1 MNKFRFSNQAIFI
14 SIFVVIFAKALL
26 FFLFNNDYLILPVG
40 GGSDADYYDAF
51 AKGYEDYTTSLWPV
65 FLKLI
70 FDNGFYSRSFV
81 SQIVFFI
88 HLFLIPFFAVKIS
101 NLEFRE
107 NQKKYLYCILLISIY
122 PTLFF
127 YSMDIYRDT
136 VMLLIFFIGCFVVR
150 EYINA
155 NEVLLKTLF
164 LVFSLFFVYLLYG
177 FRPYLGFGF
186 LIALLFW
193 RIKLNARKAIFLGFT
208 YLVALFFLNFYGY
221 LDPLTKYREGF
232 TDNADVSSGSTLG
245 IDFSDPIMFVPNF
258 ILSILGQLFGL
269 FFVNPLSVMLWI
281 VESLPFIFMFFYI
294 IKNIK
299 YANAFIRFLLVF
311 FVAYGSVWLI
321 GNDNLGTAV
330 RLRMFN
336 YIVVY
341 ICFFL
346 LISEKQKKLFS
357 KN

>member
-1 MNKFRFSNQAIFI
+1 MKI
-14 SIFVVIFAKALL
+14 
-26 FFLFNNDYLILPVG
+26 
-40 GGSDADYYDAF
+40 
-51 AKGYEDYTTSLWPV
+51 
-65 FLKLI
+65 
-70 FDNGFYSRSFV
+70 
-81 SQIVFFI
+81 
-88 HLFLIPFFAVKIS
+88 LFLA
-101 NLEFRE
+101 L
-107 NQKKYLYCILLISIY
+107 
-122 PTLFF
+122 
-127 YSMDIYRDT
+127 
-136 VMLLIFFIGCFVVR
+136 
-150 EYINA
+150 
-155 NEVLLKTLF
+155 
-164 LVFSLFFVYLLYG
+164 SLSFVYLLYG

-193 RIKLNARKAIFLGFT
+193 KIKLNARKTLFLGFA
-208 YLVALFFLNFYGY
+208 YLMTLFFLNFYGY
-221 LDPLTKYREGF
+221 LDPLTTYREGF

-258 ILSILGQLFGL
+258 ILSIFGQLFGL
-269 FFVNPLSVMLWI
+269 FFVNPLSILLWI

-346 LISEKQKKLFS
+346 LIGEKQKKLFS